1 MSASSVNSPA
11 QGRLGK
17 WDNLKGF
24 LMIMVVM
31 GHFVNQYAAW
41 SAMMRSISL
50 FIYSFHM
57 PLFIFLAGL
66 FTKKW
71 DETRP
76 FNWSRPLYFFLLGYI
91 LKILIYAVKIAYH
104 KGDGFTPFA
113 DTGIPWYMFAMAA
126 FMILSWLVRDC
137 DPWILLP
144 VWIAA
149 ACLAGYLDWI
159 NSVLSLSRIIVFF
172 PFFYLGYVL
181 DQQQVKSFTDR
192 FPVRAAAPVVIGLTA
207 WLCFTRINTLFPYIR
222 LLTARNPYSTIH
234 VAGIGFA
241 DRLLYYVISTIIS
254 MAFISMTPAAPIPM
268 LHTTG
273 SRTLQIYF
281 WHRPI
286 LYILMFSGLVAQSFL
301 SRHLSHWELW
311 IPLFSVLLTFL
322 LTPAFFGWPLDQLR
336 RWVDRLV
343 TGRNKTPNDG
353 SAGK

>member
-1 MSASSVNSPA
+1 MKAASVNRPV

-31 GHFVNQYAAW
+31 GHFVNQYAAH
-41 SAMMRSISL
+41 STMMRSITL

-71 DETRP
+71 DESRP
-76 FNWSRPLYFFLLGYI
+76 FTWNRPLYFFLLGYI
-91 LKILIYAVKIAYH
+91 LKILIYAVKIVFH
-104 KGDGFTPFA
+104 KQDGFTPFA

-126 FMILSWLVRDC
+126 FMILSFLVRKC

-144 VWIAA
+144 VWIAG

-192 FPVRAAAPVVIGLTA
+192 TWVRAAAPIIIGLTI
-207 WLCFTRINTLFPYIR
+207 WLCFSRIDTLFPYIR
-222 LLTARNPYSTIH
+222 LLTSRNPYSTIH

-241 DRLLYYVISTIIS
+241 DRLLFYLISVVISTALIS
-254 MAFISMTPAAPIPM
+254 LTPVAPVPL
-268 LHTTG
+268 LHVTG

-286 LYILMFSGLVAQSFL
+286 LYVLMFSGLIAEPFL
-301 SRHLSHWELW
+301 RSRLLCWELW

-322 LTPAFFGWPLDQLR
+322 LTPSIFGWPLDHLR
-336 RWVDRLV
+336 HWVDRLL
-343 TGRNKTPNDG
+343 
-353 SAGK
+353 AGWKK